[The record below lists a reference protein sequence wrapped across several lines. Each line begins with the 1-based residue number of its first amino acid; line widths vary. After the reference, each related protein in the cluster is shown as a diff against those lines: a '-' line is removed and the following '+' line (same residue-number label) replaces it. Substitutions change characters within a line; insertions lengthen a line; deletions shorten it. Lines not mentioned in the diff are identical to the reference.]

1 MTHPFRPSFLLRA
14 MVPAMVIALV
24 ALATTP
30 ARAEFVG
37 AGTIFGASNC
47 SWPTG
52 VEMTRARYR
61 AAEVDGGRGSAIT
74 LNFAVGGVNTYN
86 FYTNLT
92 PSRVWRRAA
101 GRSIWGS
108 FANMRTRP
116 LVRVLQ
122 RQNADSSSAAQMQSA
137 SNVYLRMRIRNFNG
151 EPGCAVTVALTM
163 NRLD

>member
-1 MTHPFRPSFLLRA
+1 MTHFLNLPVFLRYSLQA
-14 MVPAMVIALV
+14 LVIALL
-24 ALATTP
+24 ALATSP
-30 ARAEFVG
+30 ARAEFMG

-47 SWPTG
+47 TWPTG

-61 AAEVDGGRGSAIT
+61 AAEADGGRGSAVT

-101 GRSIWGS
+101 GRSIWGT
-108 FANMRTRP
+108 FGIMRTRP

-122 RQNADSSSAAQMQSA
+122 RQYADSTSAAQMQNA
-137 SNVYLRMRIRNFNG
+137 PNVYLRMRIRNFNG

-163 NRLD
+163 NRLN